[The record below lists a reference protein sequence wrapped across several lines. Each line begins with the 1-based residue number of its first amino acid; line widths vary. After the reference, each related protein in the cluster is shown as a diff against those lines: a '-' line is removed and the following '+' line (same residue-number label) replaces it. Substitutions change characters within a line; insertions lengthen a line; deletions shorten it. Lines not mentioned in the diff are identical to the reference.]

1 MLYDSKEHKSV
12 YLDLKFNE
20 IEYSSLDKISVVNEL
35 TCLQVSNLYGEVI
48 YLCDEEKNRI
58 LDLSDNI
65 KAFLTSCNG
74 ISSKQSPTLDDQIKS
89 EKNELANMLTK
100 LNKAVKM
107 KNDIIKDEYGKNRE
121 KLVLTQ
127 DKQMQALKQRILL
140 EQVIQAREN
149 EEYRQIEKLISELEL
164 QKEKE
169 KVQNIISEVERSKY
183 RQKKLIQQEQEL
195 LNNTI

>member
-1 MLYDSKEHKSV
+1 VSDLEISNNHFMLYDSKEHKSV

-74 ISSKQSPTLDDQIKS
+74 ISTKQSPTLDDQIKS

-107 KNDIIKDEYGKNRE
+107 KNDIIKEW
-121 KLVLTQ
+121 
-127 DKQMQALKQRILL
+127 
-140 EQVIQAREN
+140 
-149 EEYRQIEKLISELEL
+149 
-164 QKEKE
+164 
-169 KVQNIISEVERSKY
+169 
-183 RQKKLIQQEQEL
+183 
-195 LNNTI
+195 